1 MKRLILL
8 GASGSIGTQ
17 TIDVVLQ
24 HPDAFALVGIS
35 VGHRIDI
42 LKEILEKISV
52 SHVCVCEEKDMK
64 ELAHQ
69 YPDIHFYFGDE
80 GLLTLS
86 KMSEY
91 DLLVNAL
98 VGFVG
103 FLPTLNAIQTG
114 HNIALAIKITSALIS
129 LALKAAVVSVEKYG
143 LPVPPP
149 KITTLPFSK

>member
-1 MKRLILL
+1 MKRLMLL

-24 HPDAFALVGIS
+24 HPDEFSLVGIS

-52 SHVCVCEEKDMK
+52 LHVCVCEEKDMQ
-64 ELAHQ
+64 ELSSL

-80 GLLTLS
+80 GLITLA
-86 KMSEY
+86 KMKEY

-98 VGFVG
+98 VFKQV
-103 FLPTLNAIQTG
+103 
-114 HNIALAIKITSALIS
+114 ITSH
-129 LALKAAVVSVEKYG
+129 
-143 LPVPPP
+143 LPIRKHWLLVGN
-149 KITTLPFSK
+149 